1 MNHSSRTPIR
11 TKPHRNLTWAPKKE
25 KHKSNTQTFCRRC
38 SPKGK
43 DCECSEASARN
54 AQRCLNFL
62 ENEKAVNAEMNGEF
76 TPCSSRTCFF
86 GTSLKITNGDPVE
99 AAKKIKECDLR
110 PQINSKRKLM
120 YAKALQ
126 N

>member
-1 MNHSSRTPIR
+1 MNYGPRTPICN
-11 TKPHRNLTWAPKKE
+11 KPHRNLTWAPKKE
-25 KHKSNTQTFCRRC
+25 KYNSIAQKFCRRC

-43 DCECSEASARN
+43 DCECSEVSERN

-62 ENEKAVNAEMNGEF
+62 DNEKAVNAEMNGEF
-76 TPCSSRTCFF
+76 TPCSTRTCLF
-86 GTSLKITNGDPVE
+86 GNSMNIANGDPVE
-99 AAKKIKECDLR
+99 APNKIKECELR

-120 YAKALQ
+120 YTKALQ